1 MRTVWE
7 LFVSFQFDLVYSWLS
22 SVRWTL
28 IVVLIILALGWY
40 EWYRFRFSFEPY
52 GLLVLRGIFLQ
63 KELKLRYAAVTSVS
77 LVAPWYYR
85 PFGIV
90 RLAFDTDAGNSARTD
105 FSITISKK
113 KAQNLLDVFR
123 AQNISIQ
130 SPRHPLSAKRLVH
143 RLFFG
148 ADLQFGDGCVLF
160 YDVGVAGG
168 AAFWGWTWGA
178 GFWCIS
184 PRFCP
189 ISSWAFRPS
198 CPSFSDGD
206 RGVGLFLPAKF

>member
-1 MRTVWE
+1 MKQTMRSNPINILERTSKYLILLLLPLVRTVWE

-28 IVVLIILALGWY
+28 IVVWIILALGWY

-105 FSITISKK
+105 FSITIRDLK
-113 KAQNLLDVFR
+113 
-123 AQNISIQ
+123 
-130 SPRHPLSAKRLVH
+130 LSN
-143 RLFFG
+143 
-148 ADLQFGDGCVLF
+148 
-160 YDVGVAGG
+160 
-168 AAFWGWTWGA
+168 GA
-178 GFWCIS
+178 GFVV
-184 PRFCP
+184 
-189 ISSWAFRPS
+189 AYA
-198 CPSFSDGD
+198 GD
-206 RGVGLFLPAKF
+206 IMTMPGLPKVPAAEKIDVDDNAVIHGLF